1 MVTKGTN
8 VLFKFN
14 KVIKIFKKFIN
25 PERKIL
31 DEKYIKDFQNV
42 IRISAKEE
50 LGLDQLKEN
59 ITVSETQVPVL
70 GVVTVA

>member
-31 DEKYIKDFQNV
+31 FSQKKEVQRNKKYDTIKTPKKK
-42 IRISAKEE
+42 KE
-50 LGLDQLKEN
+50 G
-59 ITVSETQVPVL
+59 II
-70 GVVTVA
+70 

>member
-31 DEKYIKDFQNV
+31 DEKYYFHRKRKFKEIKSMIQ
-42 IRISAKEE
+42 
-50 LGLDQLKEN
+50 
-59 ITVSETQVPVL
+59 
-70 GVVTVA
+70 